1 MYHHHRHPQGPR
13 VRKSRRGRREKPP
26 GVPPGPPDGAS
37 QWEATHAPL
46 HGHAS
51 IGQFG
56 TNAIANANDRCA
68 GERPPGMRNPAAAVD
83 NPATSGAL
91 KHSMK
96 MRTAAGKVRPRRPAW
111 EARLLRDAQ
120 SADSRKEVDF
130 PRLPLVPTG
139 RAGSS
144 ALFPLSPRQCAIC
157 TDSHSLT
164 GRPPCPVPF
173 PNVPGF
179 LPGYA
184 ALTRIFSQFFARA
197 CKILLPGICCA

>member
-1 MYHHHRHPQGPR
+1 
-13 VRKSRRGRREKPP
+13 VRQSRRGRREKPP

-111 EARLLRDAQ
+111 EAPPTAGCPKRVATRLVQKYVVR
-120 SADSRKEVDF
+120 SR
-130 PRLPLVPTG
+130 
-139 RAGSS
+139 
-144 ALFPLSPRQCAIC
+144 
-157 TDSHSLT
+157 
-164 GRPPCPVPF
+164 
-173 PNVPGF
+173 PGF
-179 LPGYA
+179 LGGARRRPSSKLGSPDGFLPAEVHAERKEPALGHIGTGPGKHHLSWFA
-184 ALTRIFSQFFARA
+184 SQVVASGSNRA
-197 CKILLPGICCA
+197 KTATPLRRSVSVSGR